1 MQLVDFDLKRSH
13 SMTSV
18 VGKANYSVDPSHSMR
33 AWEGGRSAEDM
44 TRSKSQRISL
54 DFKYEFIICRNYACF
69 IGSTKRSFTSL
80 KTCHADNN

>member
-18 VGKANYSVDPSHSMR
+18 VGKANYAVDPSHSMR

-54 DFKYEFIICRNYACF
+54 DFKYDFIFFLSYAYS
-69 IGSTKRSFTSL
+69 IG
-80 KTCHADNN
+80 